1 MNVLVAGEGKTELGR
16 WAIEP
21 QYRADRD
28 VGVLEA
34 IVVKR
39 GGCVVDGVLWKNIRK
54 FRAGNHRA
62 PETRTVLGLAL
73 EAKERALILV
83 FVRDRD
89 GDDARRGDID
99 AGVAEARHR
108 FPGVR
113 IAGRCAV
120 ESVEALGL
128 WALVPLPG
136 SSIRVLERD
145 GNILIASGIDH
156 ACLDLGPA
164 PLLSVASSVIASP
177 SSSSVVTRP
186 SYLCSA
192 GARSSCSAL
201 GTDQRRSRDTSA

>member
-1 MNVLVAGEGKTELGR
+1 MSQGQNPWSDLGSLEALRLGGRSLVRAVQDATDDEARGELMWAATLAGIAFGNAGVHLPHAMSYAVAG
-16 WAIEP
+16 
-21 QYRADRD
+21 
-28 VGVLEA
+28 
-34 IVVKR
+34 
-39 GGCVVDGVLWKNIRK
+39 
-54 FRAGNHRA
+54 
-62 PETRTVLGLAL
+62 
-73 EAKERALILV
+73 
-83 FVRDRD
+83 
-89 GDDARRGDID
+89 
-99 AGVAEARHR
+99 
-108 FPGVR
+108 
-113 IAGRCAV
+113 
-120 ESVEALGL
+120 
-128 WALVPLPG
+128 LVPLPG

>member
-1 MNVLVAGEGKTELGR
+1 VERWLLLVPGLVVVVTSRIDLGCAAEHRFELEPLAPDAATALFRARAGARHASRRSEDDSGWARLIAESLHGVPL
-16 WAIEP
+16 AIELAAGRTLVSSP
-21 QYRADRD
+21 REIADS
-28 VGVLEA
+28 L
-34 IVVKR
+34 
-39 GGCVVDGVLWKNIRK
+39 
-54 FRAGNHRA
+54 
-62 PETRTVLGLAL
+62 
-73 EAKERALILV
+73 
-83 FVRDRD
+83 
-89 GDDARRGDID
+89 RRPR
-99 AGVAEARHR
+99 GVAE
-108 FPGVR
+108 
-113 IAGRCAV
+113 
-120 ESVEALGL
+120 
-128 WALVPLPG
+128 LVPLPG